1 MRKTEERDIDGENY
15 EFHQLGAIK
24 AHSLLLKVGKIIGPT
39 FGEMA
44 DSSENGIEGLL
55 DADVDL
61 GSIIEGLFSRADDKV
76 VLDVITTLLSQV
88 IHHGVGGLKNETI
101 IDEHFAGR
109 LPHMYKV
116 VLASAEVQYGD
127 FFAEGGMLS
136 NLKPKA
142 PAAGSQK
149 K

>member
-1 MRKTEERDIDGENY
+1 MRKTEEREIDGESY

-44 DSSENGIEGLL
+44 DSSKGGIEGLL
-55 DADVDL
+55 DADIDL
-61 GSIIEGLFSRADDKV
+61 GSVIQGLFERADDKI
-76 VLDVITTLLSQV
+76 VLGVITTLLSQA
-88 IHHGVGGLKNETI
+88 IHHGVGCLQNEAI
-101 IDEHFAGR
+101 VDEHFAGR

-116 VLASAEVQYGD
+116 ILASAEVQYGD

-136 NLKPKA
+136 NLKSKVPV
-142 PAAGSQK
+142 GNQK

>member
-1 MRKTEERDIDGENY
+1 MARKMEEKRIDEEEY
-15 EFHQLGAIK
+15 EFRQLGAIK
-24 AHSLLLKVGKIIGPT
+24 AHSLLLKLGKIIGPT

-44 DSSENGIEGLL
+44 DSSDDGIGGLL
-55 DADVDL
+55 DADINL
-61 GSIIEGLFSRADDKV
+61 GSMMEGLFERAEEAV
-76 VLDVITTLLSQV
+76 VLNIITTLLSQV
-88 IHHGVGGLKNETI
+88 IHHGTGHLKSEAI

-136 NLKPKA
+136 NLKSKVQVGSPK
-142 PAAGSQK
+142 G
-149 K
+149 